1 MVEEKRKSFMPK
13 SKKRNTRKKMRQ
25 FKDLNDLIENA
36 TDDEFS
42 KAYARLEQKNELIAA
57 GWMVKE
63 RIRLRGYHRIG

>member
-1 MVEEKRKSFMPK
+1 
-13 SKKRNTRKKMRQ
+13 MRQ

-36 TDDEFS
+36 TDDEFA

-57 GWMVKE
+57 GWMVQE

>member
-1 MVEEKRKSFMPK
+1 MPK

-42 KAYARLEQKNELIAA
+42 KAYARLEQ
-57 GWMVKE
+57 
-63 RIRLRGYHRIG
+63 